1 MARRT
6 IRARRASPY
15 LLYLVIALSIL
26 TVACA
31 VGWVL
36 AYLDKSKTLDQVF
49 GDATVREAGGKASED
64 LFKEIFEKYTDAD
77 ARTLA
82 ALLDKRAQLANQY
95 RAEIQRLTDQMVKND
110 FKGQEGDALRGSVS
124 MVIQSTGELL
134 AQAGE
139 VLKKSYQV
147 GTEQPLDVTPKST
160 EDAIH
165 SLMKRLDG
173 LVLVAK
179 QGQAAATDLETKLKG
194 VQDELA
200 AAKTAYTQQVGQL
213 NASLTDEKNRLTT
226 ARGAA
231 ETTSKQFE
239 ETKRQAED
247 QLIKERRAWAVE
259 KEKFDRNAMTLQN
272 NLKDLGDVVKKFR
285 EVPTETGIDGRI
297 VSVAEQGAVG
307 YGDLGK
313 KDGVLL
319 GMTFSIF
326 GQSDLGK
333 TNPSPKAE
341 CRIVKVMQ
349 DACELRVYYPYKGS
363 APVVSGDVLLN
374 PVYDRE
380 RRLRFV
386 LVGKMDIN
394 GDGIDDTEQL
404 KALIQEFGG
413 KVNPALTV
421 QTDYLVVGE
430 EPTVP
435 SAPAAADSP
444 MVKQMYDEARKRFI
458 EYTEARA
465 RAENFSIPILN
476 LNRFL
481 GLVGIAGQV

>member
-36 AYLDKSKTLDQVF
+36 AYLDKNKTLDQVF
-49 GDATVREAGGKASED
+49 GDSTVREAGGKTSED
-64 LFKEIFEKYTDAD
+64 LFKEVFQKYGEPDANS
-77 ARTLA
+77 LVV
-82 ALLDKRAQLANQY
+82 LLDKRAQLATNY
-95 RAEIQRLTDQMVKND
+95 RSEIQRLTDEMVKND

-173 LVLVAK
+173 LVLVVK
-179 QGQAAATDLETKLKG
+179 QGQAAVTDLETKLKG
-194 VQDELA
+194 VQEELA
-200 AAKTAYTQQVGQL
+200 AAKAAYTQQVGQL

-226 ARGAA
+226 ARDGAVA
-231 ETTSKQFE
+231 TSKQFE

-259 KEKFDRNAMTLQN
+259 KEKFDRNAMMLQS
-272 NLKDLGDVVKKFR
+272 NLKDLGEVVKKFR
-285 EVPTETGIDGRI
+285 EVPTETGVDGHI

-349 DACELRVYYPYKGS
+349 DACELRVYYPYKGA

-394 GDGIDDTEQL
+394 GDGLDDTEQL

-435 SAPAAADSP
+435 SAPALGDSP

-458 EYTEARA
+458 EYSEARA